1 MLNSKILCNLLFYSG
16 SGKRQNL
23 RSGILWFWGFEGLQ
37 NLERT
42 YFSWEKRLQVAG
54 TGKYLLI
61 EDLLGLSLS
70 VII

>member
-1 MLNSKILCNLLFYSG
+1 
-16 SGKRQNL
+16 
-23 RSGILWFWGFEGLQ
+23 LWFWGFEGLQ